1 MNKFGGLWTEI
12 KLEAVRRYLKFYC
25 QALKNQHFDLIYIDV
40 RAGSGKCQIS
50 EGIGDT
56 LIDGSAKIALDTDP
70 GFQEFHF
77 IEEDP
82 INFQELQNLSQSYPD
97 KNINLHNEDANE
109 VISNICSSINWKKN
123 RAVIFIDPYGLE
135 IKWPLIE
142 TIAKTEAMDVWYF
155 FPLSGIYRQ
164 AARQLAAVDEGKEKL
179 LTEVLGTSEW
189 KNAFYEQTIQSD
201 FFDVEESME
210 RTAELNDIVQFI
222 KEERLGKTFSAV
234 RGPRLLPDSG
244 GPKRFALF
252 FAVANP
258 NKRAIQ
264 ISTDVA
270 DYILNMQ

>member
-1 MNKFGGLWTEI
+1 MDTYGGPWTEI
-12 KLEAVRRYLKFYC
+12 KLEAVKRYLKFYC

-40 RAGSGKCQIS
+40 CAGSGKCQIP
-50 EGIGDT
+50 EGDGQT

-82 INFQELQNLSQSYPD
+82 INYQELQNLSQSYPD
-97 KNINLHNEDANE
+97 RNINLHNEDANAA
-109 VISNICSSINWKKN
+109 ISSICNQIDWKRN

-142 TIAKTEAMDVWYF
+142 TIAKTKAMDMWYF

-164 AARQLAAVDEGKEKL
+164 AARKLVAVDEGKEKI

-201 FFDVEESME
+201 FFVVGESME
-210 RTAELNDIVQFI
+210 RTAEVNDIVQFI

-258 NKRAIQ
+258 SKRAIQ
-264 ISTDVA
+264 ISTNVA
-270 DYILNMQ
+270 DYILKMQ